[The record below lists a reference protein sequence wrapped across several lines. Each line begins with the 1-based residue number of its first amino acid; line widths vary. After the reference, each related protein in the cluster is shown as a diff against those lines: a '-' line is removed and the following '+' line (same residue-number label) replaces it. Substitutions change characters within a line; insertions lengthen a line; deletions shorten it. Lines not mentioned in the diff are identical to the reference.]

1 MVATY
6 IQGMALLRAASA
18 KYAYGFPME
27 GIAKIWR
34 GGCIIRAVLLD
45 DICSAFAR
53 QPELATL
60 LSDEA
65 FAAKLMQTQKAIRQV
80 IQTGIRAGIP
90 LPGMM
95 GALAWFDS
103 YRSGWLP
110 ANLVQAQRD
119 YFGAH
124 TYKRNDRA
132 GVFHTLWTEKS
143 Q

>member
-1 MVATY
+1 
-6 IQGMALLRAASA
+6 
-18 KYAYGFPME
+18 
-27 GIAKIWR
+27 
-34 GGCIIRAVLLD
+34 
-45 DICSAFAR
+45 
-53 QPELATL
+53 
-60 LSDEA
+60 
-65 FAAKLMQTQKAIRQV
+65 
-80 IQTGIRAGIP
+80 
-90 LPGMM
+90 MM

-143 Q
+143 L

>member
-1 MVATY
+1 V
-6 IQGMALLRAASA
+6 
-18 KYAYGFPME
+18 
-27 GIAKIWR
+27 
-34 GGCIIRAVLLD
+34 
-45 DICSAFAR
+45 
-53 QPELATL
+53 
-60 LSDEA
+60 SDEV
-65 FAAKLMQTQKAIRQV
+65 FAGKLMQTQQAIRQV
-80 IQTGIRAGIP
+80 IQIGVRVGIP

-124 TYKRNDRA
+124 TYKRNDRV
-132 GVFHTLWTEKS
+132 GIFHTLWTANS